1 MTAIS
6 KIKSSLFDWHREI
19 PATTLAFY
27 RIGFGALMLFS
38 TIRFLVNGWVYDFYI
53 EPTFHF
59 SYFGFEWIPY
69 PNPTVLY
76 FIFAMMIL
84 STIGI
89 MLGFFYR
96 ISAFAFFVLFTYVEL
111 LDKTTYLNHYY
122 FVSLIAL
129 LMIFLPA
136 NRFFSLDA
144 HYGFTPHQKT
154 VPNWTVGIL
163 KFQIAIVYI
172 FAGIAKLESDWLLNA
187 QPLKYWLHTAHH
199 FPLFG
204 DLLKEDWVAYFFS
217 WFGCVYDLLIVFFLL
232 TIKTRNFAYIIVI
245 IFHATTWIL
254 FPIGVFP
261 WVMIFA
267 TTIFLS
273 ENLHSKCLGFLGR
286 ILNRENKLPNHDYTF
301 FSRPNRKKLIHFS
314 LGLYISFQI
323 LFPFRYLL
331 YHGNLFW
338 TEQGYRFSWRVMLME
353 KTGYAEF
360 YIRDTR
366 WQSEYK
372 INNSDHLTKLQ
383 EKMMST
389 QPDMILEYA
398 TYLQKEYTDTT
409 LHIGEHQV
417 VFNNP
422 EVHAEIYVTLNGRP
436 SQIYVDKSHNLAAI
450 ANDLSNRDWL
460 EDFKE

>member
-19 PATTLAFY
+19 PSTTLAFY

-38 TIRFLVNGWVYDFYI
+38 TIRFLANGWVHDFYVA
-53 EPTFHF
+53 PKFHF
-59 SYFGFEWIPY
+59 SYFGFDWIPY
-69 PNPTVLY
+69 PNATVLY
-76 FIFAMMIL
+76 FIFAMMVL

-89 MLGFFYR
+89 LLGFFYR
-96 ISAFAFFVLFTYVEL
+96 ISAVAFFVLFTYVEL

-136 NRFFSLDA
+136 NRFFSLDT
-144 HYGFTPHQKT
+144 YFGFTPHQKT
-154 VPNWTVGIL
+154 VPKWTVGIL

-199 FPLFG
+199 FPFFG
-204 DLLKEDWVAYFFS
+204 ELLKEDWVAYFFS
-217 WFGCVYDLLIVFFLL
+217 WFGCLYDLLIVFFLL
-232 TIKTRNFAYIIVI
+232 TLKTRNFAYVVVI
-245 IFHATTWIL
+245 IFHLITWIL

-261 WVMIFA
+261 WLMIFA

-273 ENLHSKCLGFLGR
+273 ENFHRKIIDFLR
-286 ILNRENKLPNHDYTF
+286 RLFKKENLFNDNSISFEK
-301 FSRPNRKKLIHFS
+301 PNRKKLIHFL
-314 LGLYISFQI
+314 LGTFILFQI
-323 LFPFRYLL
+323 VFPFRYLL
-331 YHGNLFW
+331 YTGKLFW

-353 KTGYAEF
+353 KTGYTEF
-360 YIRDTR
+360 YIRD
-366 WQSEYK
+366 SETK
-372 INNSDHLTKLQ
+372 SEHIINNSEHLTRLQ

-389 QPDMILEYA
+389 QPDMILQYA
-398 TYLQKEYTDTT
+398 AFLQKEYADTT
-409 LHIGEHQV
+409 IYFGTNE
-417 VFNNP
+417 FNFKNP

-436 SQIYVDKSHNLAAI
+436 SQLYVDKSHNLAAI
-450 ANDLSNRDWL
+450 KNDLSNRYWL